1 MRAQSST
8 LRATTPVVSSVW
20 EIGATPLPDHRP
32 VVGLILR
39 RRRARRARGSS
50 DYVSELFEFKEET
63 MSGSFPNDSGR
74 STPGGG
80 LPGWSPAHT
89 TVAMYRDEAF
99 YRTKARACTTLAI
112 AWMFFLLAPGIGSAS
127 PSSTPT
133 PSSLTPPMV
142 EGKPAKVKVGIF
154 VTNLVEVD
162 EVKERFHIS
171 GYLTMMW
178 KDARLAFNGDAPGQW
193 RSYDPDGIWIPRVFL
208 INASERREK
217 ISINIRGDSDGTI
230 HYVELFQAELTTSY
244 FLEAFPFDNESL
256 EIYVQPFL
264 DERGTM
270 SISYDKSTSGVGT
283 EPFVELAQWQILGL
297 SAIEVQNPIAET
309 GRSISELEIDL
320 LVQRRYRYY
329 LWKVFFPLLA
339 MVAIAY
345 SAFWIRITDYYTQI
359 SITLTAIL
367 TEIAFLF
374 AISTSLPKVPYLTFI
389 DAFFLLSFVFS
400 CGSMIELIAVHQA
413 LERGFQ
419 ARGERMR
426 RLSKH
431 FGPLLYFGLIGLSAL
446 IFFVGSPRR

>member
-1 MRAQSST
+1 MLPQAGRESYIVRMFNSGIAIVRRMVRWNAPVILLCFLLSS
-8 LRATTPVVSSVW
+8 AASAAAGPSP
-20 EIGATPLPDHRP
+20 AP
-32 VVGLILR
+32 
-39 RRRARRARGSS
+39 
-50 DYVSELFEFKEET
+50 
-63 MSGSFPNDSGR
+63 
-74 STPGGG
+74 TPG
-80 LPGWSPAHT
+80 P
-89 TVAMYRDEAF
+89 MN
-99 YRTKARACTTLAI
+99 
-112 AWMFFLLAPGIGSAS
+112 
-127 PSSTPT
+127 
-133 PSSLTPPMV
+133 PPMV
-142 EGKPAKVKVGIF
+142 EGKPVKVKVGIF
-154 VTNLVEVD
+154 VTNLIEVD
-162 EVKERFHIS
+162 EVREKFHIS
-171 GYLTMMW
+171 GYLAMTW
-178 KDARLAFNGDAPGQW
+178 KDPRLVFNSDTPSQQ
-193 RSYDPDGIWIPRVFL
+193 RSYDPDAIWVPRVFL
-208 INASERREK
+208 INAVARREK

-270 SISYDKSTSGVGT
+270 SISYDQSTSGVGT

-297 SAIEVQNPIAET
+297 SAVEVQSPIADT
-309 GRSISELEIDL
+309 GKTISELEIDL

-389 DAFFLLSFVFS
+389 DAFFLISFVFS
-400 CGSMIELIAVHQA
+400 CSSMIELIAVHQA

-419 ARGERMR
+419 TGGERMR
-426 RLSKH
+426 RLSKY
-431 FGPLLYFGLIGLSAL
+431 FGPLVYFGLIGLSAL
-446 IFFVGSPRR
+446 VFFVGSPRR